1 MTPRRR
7 VTRVTLAEVAR
18 QSGVS
23 LTTAS
28 LILSGRKEHLDQFHP
43 DTIER
48 VRDCAQTLGYRANLF
63 ASSLLAGR
71 STFFALVI
79 HGHRGDQFSSWRQRA
94 YDGELLIG
102 VMEVAAARQI
112 YPVLATTRP
121 EAAPEEIGAIERIMA
136 GGVFGTIVR
145 SPGPQLESQIRRRS
159 EQGHPV
165 VVVFP
170 ERMADW
176 PENAV
181 DADNLAA
188 GRLAGDLLARQGRS
202 RWLLIA
208 DDRHSESQMLRR
220 EGFQE
225 AARRHGA
232 SVQIV
237 EIPDVE
243 GAELPDRTL
252 ARLFR
257 SGGMDAALGV
267 SLGTSVNALQACVE
281 AGREPGGDILLIG
294 CDCVHWQ
301 YGANRRITS
310 IDVSWADA
318 GRAAIR
324 RLLEQEQ
331 GGVCRF
337 PSELLAPRVVAG
349 DTCPVPADGGSSPG
363 AHAASIEG

>member
-1 MTPRRR
+1 M
-7 VTRVTLAEVAR
+7 TLAEVAR
-18 QSGVS
+18 QAGVS

-43 DTIER
+43 DTIEK
-48 VRDCAQTLGYRANLF
+48 VRSCAQTLGYRANLF

-102 VMEVAAARQI
+102 VMDVAASRQI

-121 EAAPEEIGAIERIMA
+121 EATAEEIGAIERIVA

-145 SPGPQLESQIRRRS
+145 SPGPHLESQIRRRMD
-159 EQGHPV
+159 QGHPV
-165 VVVFP
+165 VVIFP
-170 ERMADW
+170 ERMAEW

-188 GRLAGDLLARQGRS
+188 GRLAGDLLARRGCS
-202 RWLLIA
+202 RWVLVA

-220 EGFQE
+220 EGFQD
-225 AARRHGA
+225 AARRYGA
-232 SVQIV
+232 SLEIV
-237 EIPDVE
+237 EIPDAE
-243 GAELPDRTL
+243 GSSLPEPALAE
-252 ARLFR
+252 LFR
-257 SGGMDAALGV
+257 SPSVEAAFGV
-267 SLGTSVNALQACVE
+267 SLGTSVNALQACIQ
-281 AGREPGGDILLIG
+281 AGREPGGDMLLIG

-301 YGANRRITS
+301 YGPNRRITS
-310 IDVSWADA
+310 VDVSWADA

-324 RLLEQEQ
+324 LLLEQEQ
-331 GGVCRF
+331 NGVCRF

-349 DTCPVPADGGSSPG
+349 DTCPVPAD
-363 AHAASIEG
+363 